1 MNQPPIVI
9 VSMPE
14 RGHFNRL
21 RPLIADL
28 AKARIPTYVFT
39 DLMFRE
45 EVDALGGRFVD
56 LFAGRSIV
64 SADATSIPI
73 PCRYVSFA
81 GRYAEAM
88 AREIATLR
96 PAVLIHDT
104 FAVIGTAVANIL
116 GIPRVNVCAGHNLSL
131 VVTPEALGMPKV
143 FVSND
148 CLRGVEA
155 LRVHYGMP
163 NACPFSYASGLSP
176 HLNVYCE
183 PPEFLCAEERLSIEP
198 VAFFGSLW
206 TEQVDRETT
215 APAPFGEE
223 TSSRL
228 RVYVSFGT
236 VIWRYYEREA
246 IAALRG
252 ITEALMGMPS
262 VVAVVGLGG
271 RVPNADT
278 HQLASRN
285 VRVESY
291 LQQWDVLREAAVFI
305 THHGLNSTHEAIYHQ
320 TPMISYP
327 FFSDQPGLAK
337 RCQELGLAVPLAS
350 ALRGRIDPEDVRA
363 AMACLTANR
372 ETMQERLAEAR
383 SWEMKTIRMRPQV
396 IERIVGLSRG

>member
-1 MNQPPIVI
+1 
-9 VSMPE
+9 MPE
-14 RGHFNRL
+14 
-21 RPLIADL
+21 A
-28 AKARIPTYVFT
+28 
-39 DLMFRE
+39 
-45 EVDALGGRFVD
+45 
-56 LFAGRSIV
+56 SI
-64 SADATSIPI
+64 
-73 PCRYVSFA
+73 
-81 GRYAEAM
+81 
-88 AREIATLR
+88 
-96 PAVLIHDT
+96 
-104 FAVIGTAVANIL
+104 
-116 GIPRVNVCAGHNLSL
+116 
-131 VVTPEALGMPKV
+131 
-143 FVSND
+143 SND
-148 CLRGVEA
+148 CLRAVEA

-163 NACPFSYASGLSP
+163 NACPFSYASGLSS

-206 TEQVDRETT
+206 TEQVDGETT

-223 TSSRL
+223 ASSRL

-246 IAALRG
+246 IAALRV

-278 HQLASRN
+278 RQLASRN
-285 VRVESY
+285 VRIESY

-350 ALRGRIDPEDVRA
+350 ALRGRIDHEDVRA
-363 AMACLTANR
+363 AMACLTVNR
-372 ETMQERLAEAR
+372 ETMQERLAEAH